1 MLKKWIFLLISGLFL
16 TTPVVA
22 QQAFSEGVDY
32 RRINP
37 IVKTS
42 DPAKV
47 VVTEVFWYGCPH
59 CFRFEPVVQSWAASL
74 PDTVVFE
81 QVPSS
86 LNPSWTEHARTFYAL
101 KLMGVQEQLHTKLF
115 ETIHVKRQRLAGLD
129 TIARFVADQG
139 VDEKEFRKHYASFP
153 VDSLVRKNKKME
165 QRYGLRG
172 VPAVIING
180 KYLTN
185 GSMAGNYSR
194 MIEII
199 NFLIAAELKG

>member
-1 MLKKWIFLLISGLFL
+1 MLKKWIFLLISGLLL

-101 KLMGVQEQLHTKLF
+101 KLMGVQEQLHTKVF